1 MLMLAILV
9 GVVSLGEDFIPTP
22 RWGMPHDWFV
32 TTRHRSNQERMDMR
46 AIGQE
51 KKNGHHK
58 SVEGPNYKRNEA
70 FITLH
75 QVHKVYKNAAGGY
88 IALQNIDLTI
98 GQGEF
103 VGIIGRSGSG
113 KSTLINMI
121 TGIDRPTSGEVYVGG
136 TAVHSLTE
144 NQIARWRGR
153 NLGIVFQFFQLL
165 PNLSVIENVM
175 LPMDFCHSFP
185 LGERRQRAIKLLEMT
200 DMVEHAT
207 KSPSALSGGQQ
218 QRVAIARALAND
230 PPVIIADEPTG
241 NLDSKTADNMFKL
254 FENLVAEGKTV
265 IMVTH
270 DSSLARR
277 VSRTVLIVDGEV
289 VNEYVARALPSLSPQ
304 LLLEISRKVQPVTFP
319 AGATIIAEG
328 AMGDTFY
335 IVTQNHAEVAL
346 KRPAASDVVVERLG
360 PGQYFGEVSLIS
372 RDRTIATVRTTAE
385 APVEVL
391 ALDASTF
398 RNLLTES
405 SDFRE
410 ATRSVMQDRLA
421 VRQAVLAKQE

>member
-1 MLMLAILV
+1 MNGSYQAA
-9 GVVSLGEDFIPTP
+9 P
-22 RWGMPHDWFV
+22 
-32 TTRHRSNQERMDMR
+32 NQN
-46 AIGQE
+46 
-51 KKNGHHK
+51 NGHRQSDNGSAQNDGYHH
-58 SVEGPNYKRNEA
+58 
-70 FITLH
+70 ILLC
-75 QVHKVYKNAAGGY
+75 QVNKVYETAAGGY
-88 IALQNIDLTI
+88 TALHDIDLAI
-98 GQGEF
+98 DQGEF

-121 TGIDRPTSGEVYVGG
+121 TGIDRPTSGEVYVGD
-136 TAVHSLTE
+136 TAVHTLSE

-175 LPMDFCHSFP
+175 LPMDFCHTYP
-185 LGERRQRAIKLLEMT
+185 LGERRKRAMKLLEMT
-200 DMVEHAT
+200 EMAEHAT

-241 NLDSKTADNMFKL
+241 NLDSKTADNMFEL
-254 FENLVAEGKTV
+254 FANLVAEGKTI

-304 LLLEISRKVQPVTFP
+304 LLLQVSRKVQPATFP

-328 AMGDTFY
+328 EVGDTFY
-335 IVTQNHAEVAL
+335 IVTQNHVEVAL
-346 KRPAASDVVVERLG
+346 KRPIGSDVVVERLG
-360 PGQYFGEVSLIS
+360 SGKYFGEVSLINQG
-372 RDRTIATVRTTAE
+372 RTIATVRATSE

-391 ALDASTF
+391 ALDAASF
-398 RNLLTES
+398 QNLLAES
-405 SDFRE
+405 ADFRE
-410 ATRSVMQDRLA
+410 AMQDVVQSRLVRHQAAAA
-421 VRQAVLAKQE
+421 V